1 MRRLLLQDPI
11 DHAPRAVALGVF
23 DGLHIGHRAVISA
36 VCGVRHA
43 EAKAPFLT
51 SCVLSLTDV
60 PKSHPRLTDD
70 AEIDRVAETL
80 GVDEWLSVPF
90 ADVCH
95 LSPDAFV
102 TDILHRRLHAQVVC
116 CGDNYRFGHGGEGT
130 ADTLAALCRPLGITV
145 RVIPSVEVDGAPVST
160 TRILS
165 ALETGDIATVRRL
178 SGRPYRLVQT
188 VSHGNHLG
196 RTWGFPTVNQVWP
209 DTALPRFGVYASLV
223 VIDGVCHRAV
233 TNVGIHPTVR
243 GGAPHPLAETWIE
256 DFDREIY
263 GQTVTVELVRFL
275 RDEQRFDTPEQLLAQ
290 IEADRATAFACLGGD
305 GDGPVRAVLFDFDD
319 TLQNRRVAFYGATRE
334 LLARYMPYATEDEL
348 DQRARVMLEENNG
361 GYVNY
366 TQFFDSVFT
375 RWEWQGIDSPEA
387 LHREYLFCFPTHTAL
402 FADAADTLRA
412 LRERGY
418 VTGVITNGSPLLQN
432 RKLDVSGLRPLL
444 DAVTVSG
451 DEGVHKPDP
460 ELFRR
465 VAARLCLS
473 PSQCVYV
480 GDHPV
485 NDMQGAREAGM
496 RTVFLSA
503 GDFAPPDGIPVA
515 NTPTDVLSLIEP

>member
-1 MRRLLLQDPI
+1 MRHISLNEITP
-11 DHAPRAVALGVF
+11 APRAVALGVF

-36 VCGVRHA
+36 VCGVRHPA
-43 EAKAPFLT
+43 STAPYLT
-51 SCVLSLTDV
+51 SCVFSLNDV
-60 PKSHPRLTDD
+60 PKAHHRLTEE
-70 AEIDRVAETL
+70 AEIDRVCETL

-90 ADVCH
+90 ADICR
-95 LSPDAFV
+95 LSPADFV
-102 TDILHRRLHAQVVC
+102 TEVLKKGLNAHVVC
-116 CGDNYRFGHGGEGT
+116 CGENYRFGNGGKGN
-130 ADTLAALCRPLGITV
+130 ADTLAALCEPLGIAV
-145 RVIPSVEVDGAPVST
+145 RIIPSVEVDGAAVST
-160 TRILS
+160 TRILT
-165 ALETGDIATVRRL
+165 ALQTGDMTTVRRL
-178 SGRPYRLVQT
+178 SGRPYLIVQT

-196 RTWGFPTVNQVWP
+196 RTWGFPTINQVLP

-223 VIDGVCHRAV
+223 VVDGVCHRAV

-256 DFDREIY
+256 NFNADMY

-275 RDEQRFDTPEQLLAQ
+275 RDEQRFDSREQLLAQ
-290 IEADRATAFACLGGD
+290 IEADRNAAFTHLSGNH
-305 GDGPVRAVLFDFDD
+305 DGPVRAVLFDFDD
-319 TLQNRRVAFYGATRE
+319 TLQNRPAAFFAATRE
-334 LLARYMPYATEDEL
+334 LLDRYMPYASAEERDE
-348 DQRARVMLEENNG
+348 RARVMLKENNG

-366 TQFFDSVFT
+366 TEFFDTVFT
-375 RWEWQGIDSPEA
+375 RWEWQGVDSPEA
-387 LHREYLFCFPTHTAL
+387 LHREYLYCFPAHTAL
-402 FADAADTLRA
+402 FDDAADTLRT

-418 VTGVITNGSPLLQN
+418 ITGIITNGSPLLQN

-444 DAVTVSG
+444 DVVVVSG

-480 GDHPV
+480 GDHPI

-496 RTVFLSA
+496 RTVFLNA

-515 NTPTDVLSLIEP
+515 NTPTDVLPLIEP